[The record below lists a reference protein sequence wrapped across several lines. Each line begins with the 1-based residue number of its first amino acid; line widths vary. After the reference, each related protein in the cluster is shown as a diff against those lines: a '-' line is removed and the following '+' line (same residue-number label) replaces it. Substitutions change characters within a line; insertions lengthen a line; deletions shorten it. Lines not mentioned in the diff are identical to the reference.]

1 MYVPTDKDIF
11 KKPFYPIKP
20 FEGYD
25 NNDITLTTKI
35 GLKLLSSLEEKW
47 FDLSPMPIFS
57 ATSTGGIK
65 ETETI
70 YKTLYKNKTKFELK
84 KHHYFYDFY
93 PVVKEKYGEKI
104 TDCYTFATA
113 CSSGGHAMLHA
124 FRFIKNNIIDKALV
138 MAVDSL
144 SINTMFGFD
153 SLKLVSPNGTRPLS
167 KDRDGMSLGEGG
179 ALFVL
184 ESNPKTEPI
193 AEIIGA
199 YSNSDGYHI
208 TSPNPQGNQQRRC
221 MLNAIEEGGLKPDD
235 IDYIN
240 AHGTGTPTNDEIE
253 VNVIKSIFSPKVK
266 VTSLKG
272 FIGHTVGSS
281 ALIELALCLGM
292 LKNQKIFQQS
302 NIGEPIDENYI
313 PRESL
318 NLKVKHF
325 IKNSFGFGGNNVCLL
340 VRNHF

>member
-1 MYVPTDKDIF
+1 
-11 KKPFYPIKP
+11 
-20 FEGYD
+20 
-25 NNDITLTTKI
+25 
-35 GLKLLSSLEEKW
+35 
-47 FDLSPMPIFS
+47 
-57 ATSTGGIK
+57 
-65 ETETI
+65 
-70 YKTLYKNKTKFELK
+70 
-84 KHHYFYDFY
+84 
-93 PVVKEKYGEKI
+93 
-104 TDCYTFATA
+104 
-113 CSSGGHAMLHA
+113 
-124 FRFIKNNIIDKALV
+124 
-138 MAVDSL
+138 
-144 SINTMFGFD
+144 
-153 SLKLVSPNGTRPLS
+153 
-167 KDRDGMSLGEGG
+167 
-179 ALFVL
+179 
-184 ESNPKTEPI
+184 
-193 AEIIGA
+193 
-199 YSNSDGYHI
+199 
-208 TSPNPQGNQQRRC
+208 